1 MTAQTILPANTL
13 SSGFDVA
20 NSVRMDVASGDG
32 LERSTETPTSQRIFT
47 FSAWVKRG
55 NLNPSGNNMQLFA
68 IYTNNDNRM
77 DLRFQED
84 DIDFFHTS
92 SYGRITTDRKF
103 RDASAWY
110 HIVLRVDTTQG
121 TAANRFRLYV
131 NGVQETSFS
140 TATYPDQNTDLGTNF
155 DTFKVGDDSYGT
167 SHFDG
172 YMCEVV
178 FCDGQSLAPT
188 SFGEFDS
195 DSPTIW
201 KPKSV
206 SGLTFGNIGFFLEF
220 KESGTSANS
229 SGIGA
234 DTSGN
239 DNHFTVNN
247 LTAIDQTT
255 DTCTNNYA
263 TLNPLL
269 EVNAHP
275 TYSEGN
281 LKFAGTGSTNF
292 AGATIPVSSGKWFVE
307 VKCTTA
313 SGSYPIIG
321 VIDSQST
328 KRRDGTYFVGSD
340 TSATNP
346 SGFAV
351 FTNGD
356 IYHNDDNNFSN
367 LTTTYGNGDII
378 GLALNMDAATK
389 TLGFYKNGTLEVTVN
404 LDAPPSGAYMFAS
417 AIHSSTSGAVG
428 EFNFGNPPFSISS
441 GNSDDNGYGSFEF
454 SVPSGYYAL
463 NTKNLAEYG

>member
-1 MTAQTILPANTL
+1 MPSILGANTL
-13 SSGFDVA
+13 SSGAHDVA

-47 FSAWVKRG
+47 FSAWVKRS

-84 DIDFFHTS
+84 DIDFYHTS

-103 RDASAWY
+103 RDTSAWY

-195 DSPTIW
+195 ASPTVW
-201 KPKSV
+201 KPIKI

-247 LTAIDQTT
+247 LTAIDQCT
-255 DTCTNNYA
+255 DTCTNNFA
-263 TLNPLL
+263 TFTAENHTAGNFDL
-269 EVNAHP
+269 
-275 TYSEGN
+275 SEGN
-281 LKFAGTGSTNF
+281 LKTRRTTGTSGLHGSSIMPT
-292 AGATIPVSSGKWFVE
+292 TGKWYFE
-307 VKCTTA
+307 VK
-313 SGSYPIIG
+313 IG
-321 VIDSQST
+321 E
-328 KRRDGTYFVGSD
+328 
-340 TSATNP
+340 A
-346 SGFAV
+346 
-351 FTNGD
+351 
-356 IYHNDDNNFSN
+356 
-367 LTTTYGNGDII
+367 GNGDR
-378 GLALNMDAATK
+378 
-389 TLGFYKNGTLEVTVN
+389 
-404 LDAPPSGAYMFAS
+404 SR
-417 AIHSSTSGAVG
+417 VG
-428 EFNFGNPPFSISS
+428 VMNYQN
-441 GNSDDNGYGSFEF
+441 N
-454 SVPSGYYAL
+454 
-463 NTKNLAEYG
+463 